1 MEGEEMR
8 KIARRLALA
17 TALALSPAVVEA
29 QTEQTGT
36 FIITY
41 EEGNDDISKKYAA
54 SLKQIAV
61 FEALASGITET
72 LKLPKDLKGTFKNC
86 GEVNAFYDPA
96 KREVTMC
103 YELLEMLVDTAER
116 TSTDD
121 QTYGEFV
128 MGAAFFFFLHEV
140 GHALV
145 DQLDLPITGKEEDA
159 VDEIATLILLEGDKA
174 AEDGDGLGSRM
185 VAAAA
190 FQFREMAASRQ
201 SMADL
206 VFWDEHSLDAQR
218 MYGIL
223 CLIYGSNPEANA
235 AMVGEEAL
243 PQARARQCPVDYEK
257 RARAWERLL
266 DTHMKPDPAETQ
278 PTG

>member
-1 MEGEEMR
+1 MR
-8 KIARRLALA
+8 MIARRLALA
-17 TALALSPAVVEA
+17 TALAVSPAVVEA

-41 EEGNDDISKKYAA
+41 EEGNDDLSKKYAA

-61 FEALASGITET
+61 FEALASEITAT
-72 LKLPKDLKGTFKNC
+72 LKLPNDLKGTFKNC

-96 KREVTMC
+96 KREITMC

-121 QTYGEFV
+121 KAYGEFV

-174 AEDGDGLGSRM
+174 SDDGDADGLGARM

-190 FQFREMAASRQ
+190 LQFREMAASRQ
-201 SMADL
+201 AMTDL

-243 PQARARQCPVDYEK
+243 PQARADRCPADYVK

-266 DTHMKPDPAETQ
+266 DQHIKPDPAEAQ
-278 PTG
+278 PPG